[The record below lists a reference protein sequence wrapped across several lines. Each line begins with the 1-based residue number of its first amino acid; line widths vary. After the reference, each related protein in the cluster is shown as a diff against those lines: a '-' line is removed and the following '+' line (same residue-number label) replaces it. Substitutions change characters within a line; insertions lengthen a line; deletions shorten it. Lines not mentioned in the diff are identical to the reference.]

1 MSGLVN
7 RERVND
13 TAKLIM
19 HRLVARA
26 ICRDPSLVEKAKAV
40 LAQHLGGYSCVQDWN
55 DILSLPVTEVRH
67 RLTSRDEN
75 MTRLRVSSPF
85 AFLKD
90 LNFADVDLR
99 RRIWRDADQM
109 ASASFNRVSHDRVA
123 A

>member
-1 MSGLVN
+1 MSGPLN

-26 ICRDPSLVEKAKAV
+26 IGRDPSLVEKARAA
-40 LAQHLGGYSCVQDWN
+40 LAQDLSGYSYVQDWN
-55 DILSLPVTEVRH
+55 AILALPATEVRH
-67 RLTSRDEN
+67 RLISRDEN

-85 AFLKD
+85 AFVKD
-90 LNFADVDLR
+90 LDFANPDLR

-109 ASASFNRVSHDRVA
+109 ASASFKRASHHRMA